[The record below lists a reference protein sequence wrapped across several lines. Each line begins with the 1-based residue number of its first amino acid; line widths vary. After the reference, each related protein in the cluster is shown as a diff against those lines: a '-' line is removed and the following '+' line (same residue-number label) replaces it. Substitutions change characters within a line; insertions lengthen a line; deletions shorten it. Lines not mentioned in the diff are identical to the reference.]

1 MTTMEKVLLSQRNAH
16 PRDERIVFYH
26 DTHTYFVDGSPD
38 GIVSTTTFIHHYF
51 PTFDAKRVV
60 KYMKNKK
67 EKYPGLTDEQILKK
81 WSDDGK
87 KSSTQG
93 TALHQAIE
101 NFYNQIPNTKE
112 IEDSIQFKHFL
123 AFHETVK
130 DRLTPYR
137 TEWSIFDGEIDL
149 AGQLDMLYKKDD
161 GTFALYDW
169 KCVKEIKKENSYEKG
184 LSVCSPLDHCN
195 FYHYSLQL
203 HVYKRILETRY
214 STEEQP
220 FRITEM
226 KLVALHPDQPS
237 YVLHDIS
244 CDGQIKMGG
253 VADFVEKM
261 FHERRLKIAETE

>member
-1 MTTMEKVLLSQRNAH
+1 MLSQRNSH
-16 PRDERIVFYH
+16 PRDARIEFYH
-26 DTHTYFVDGSPD
+26 DTHTYVVDGSSD

-67 EKYPGLTDEQILKK
+67 EKYPGLTDDQIVKK
-81 WSDDGK
+81 WSEDGK

-93 TALHQAIE
+93 TSLHQAVE
-101 NFYNQIPNTKE
+101 NFYNHIPNTKE
-112 IEDSIQFKHFL
+112 MEESTQFKHFL

-161 GTFALYDW
+161 GTFGLYDW
-169 KCVKEIKKENSYEKG
+169 KCVKEIKKTNPYEKG
-184 LSVCSPLDHCN
+184 LGICSSLDHCN

-214 STEEQP
+214 D
-220 FRITEM
+220 INVTEM
-226 KLVALHPDQPS
+226 KLVVLHPDQPT
-237 YVLHDIS
+237 YLLYDIS
-244 CDGQIKMGG
+244 CEKNNPSCGG
-253 VADFVEKM
+253 VADYVENM
-261 FHERRLKIAETE
+261 FNERRSTIQ